1 MMDNRNAYI
10 KGKVLEILNRIDS
23 MEHKDVVFEL
33 RFILDSCDDF
43 VECWNCKN
51 LKPECRKKMRIG
63 LAHICQDVDNLNK
76 ENYG

>member
-10 KGKVLEILNRIDS
+10 KGKVLEVLNRIDS

-33 RFILDSCDDF
+33 QSILDSCDSF

-51 LKPECRKKMRIG
+51 LNDKCRDKMRIG
-63 LAHICQDVDNLNK
+63 LAHTCRDFDNLNK
-76 ENYG
+76 EEK